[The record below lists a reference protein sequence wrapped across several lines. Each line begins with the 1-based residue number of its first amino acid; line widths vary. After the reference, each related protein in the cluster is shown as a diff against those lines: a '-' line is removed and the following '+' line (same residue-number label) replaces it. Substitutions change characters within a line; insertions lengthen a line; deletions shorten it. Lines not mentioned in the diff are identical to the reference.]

1 MWQKLWLFAG
11 LRCGVP
17 GCSREAVGA
26 GWMGRSPG
34 PGVRLFFLLNTKLEP
49 VKGFKQ
55 DAV

>member
-1 MWQKLWLFAG
+1 MWKELWLFAG

-17 GCSREAVGA
+17 GCRREAVGA

-34 PGVRLFFLLNTKLEP
+34 TGVRLFFLLNTKLEP